1 MSYRHIVTSADTDN
15 VLLTAEHDN
24 SFGLDKLKDL
34 AETLRGRREFDE
46 SQLSL
51 TIWKRIFI
59 ISVHFVIDV
68 IGNLYVNI

>member
-46 SQLSL
+46 S
-51 TIWKRIFI
+51 
-59 ISVHFVIDV
+59 
-68 IGNLYVNI
+68 